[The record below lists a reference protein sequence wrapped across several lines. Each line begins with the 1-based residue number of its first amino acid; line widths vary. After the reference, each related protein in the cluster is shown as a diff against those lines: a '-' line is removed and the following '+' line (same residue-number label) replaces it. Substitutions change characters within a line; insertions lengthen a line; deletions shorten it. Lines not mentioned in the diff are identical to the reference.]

1 VAGDIAPHKNP
12 AQNEFMKALI
22 LSSSPRKNGN
32 SALLAGAVRDG
43 LAAAGHEVAFV
54 YADEVL
60 SSFLR
65 DCRQCRK
72 PDGECAIE
80 DNFRRTFFDHFL
92 PADGF
97 IAATPVYWYGVSAQ
111 LKAFF
116 DRSFCYY
123 AASYPGSAEVIDGMK
138 GKRIG
143 LVVSSEETFPMV
155 SGGIVSQMQEYARYT
170 RGAFVGVVHGIG
182 NARGDVAK
190 DPNDPLG
197 QARRFGE
204 TFFTRHT
211 SDYQIDTPR
220 NGRVWG

>member
-1 VAGDIAPHKNP
+1 
-12 AQNEFMKALI
+12 MKAFI
-22 LSSSPRKNGN
+22 LCSSPRRNGN

-43 LAAAGHEVAFV
+43 LVAAGHTADFV
-54 YADEVL
+54 HADDVV
-60 SSFLR
+60 SAFLR
-65 DCRQCRK
+65 DCRTCRRA
-72 PDGECAIE
+72 DGSCSIE
-80 DNFRRTFFDHFL
+80 DNFRDVFLNQFL

-97 IAATPVYWYGVSAQ
+97 IAATPVYWYGASAQ

-123 AASYPGSAEVIDGMK
+123 AASYPGSADVIRQMM

-143 LVVSSEETFPMV
+143 LVLASEETFPMV
-155 SGGIVSQMQEYARYT
+155 SGGIVSQMQEYTRYT
-170 RGAFVGVVHGIG
+170 RGTFAGVVHGIG
-182 NARGDVAK
+182 NARGEVAR

-204 TFFTRHT
+204 TFFSRHA

-220 NGRVWG
+220 GGRVWG